1 MEKGRRNK
9 MVILRLN
16 EVEREIFREKAKHY
30 KNVSA
35 MIRDAVMQFNDVTT
49 KGKIDAMDALSKEFE
64 NISTECSREGNNL
77 NQLAKRANE
86 LVYAGELSKEYYE
99 NVVLFEIEKLQN
111 MMVDFKRKQAEI
123 IQKLNLL

>member
-49 KGKIDAMDALSKEFE
+49 KGKIDVMDALSKEFE
-64 NISTECSREGNNL
+64 NISTEFSREGNNL

-99 NVVLFEIEKLQN
+99 NVVLLEIEKLQN

>member
-16 EVEREIFREKAKHY
+16 EVEREIFREKAKQY

-64 NISTECSREGNNL
+64 NISTEFSREGNNL

>member
-35 MIRDAVMQFNDVTT
+35 MIRDAVMQFNDVKT
-49 KGKIDAMDALSKEFE
+49 KGKIDAMEALSKEFE
-64 NISTECSREGNNL
+64 NISTEFSREGNNL

>member
-1 MEKGRRNK
+1 MEKGRRKK

-64 NISTECSREGNNL
+64 NISTEFSREGNNL

>member
-16 EVEREIFREKAKHY
+16 EVERDIFREKAKHY

-35 MIRDAVMQFNDVTT
+35 MIRDAVMQFDDVTT

-64 NISTECSREGNNL
+64 NISTEFSREGNNL

-111 MMVDFKRKQAEI
+111 MMVDFKRKQVEI

>member
-64 NISTECSREGNNL
+64 NISTEFSREGNNL

-86 LVYAGELSKEYYE
+86 LVYAGELRKEYYE

>member
-16 EVEREIFREKAKHY
+16 EVERDIFREKAKHY

-64 NISTECSREGNNL
+64 NISTEFSREGNNL

-111 MMVDFKRKQAEI
+111 MMVDFKRKQVEI

>member
-64 NISTECSREGNNL
+64 NISTEFSREGNNL

-111 MMVDFKRKQAEI
+111 MMVDFKIKQAEI

>member
-64 NISTECSREGNNL
+64 NISTEFSREGNNL

-111 MMVDFKRKQAEI
+111 MMVDFKRKQAKI

>member
-16 EVEREIFREKAKHY
+16 EVEREIFREKDKHF

-64 NISTECSREGNNL
+64 NISTEFSREGNNL

>member
-49 KGKIDAMDALSKEFE
+49 KGKIEAMDALSKEFE
-64 NISTECSREGNNL
+64 NISTEFSREGNNL

>member
-64 NISTECSREGNNL
+64 NISTEFSREGNNL

-86 LVYAGELSKEYYE
+86 LVQAGELSKEYYE

>member
-1 MEKGRRNK
+1 MEKERRNK

-64 NISTECSREGNNL
+64 NISTEFSREGNNL

>member
-64 NISTECSREGNNL
+64 NISTEFSREGNNL

>member
-64 NISTECSREGNNL
+64 NISTEFSREGNNL

-111 MMVDFKRKQAEI
+111 MMVNFKRKQAEI

>member
-16 EVEREIFREKAKHY
+16 EVERDIFREKAKHY

-35 MIRDAVMQFNDVTT
+35 MIRDAVMQFDDVTT

-64 NISTECSREGNNL
+64 NISTEFSREGNNL

>member
-64 NISTECSREGNNL
+64 NISTEFSREGNNL

-99 NVVLFEIEKLQN
+99 NVVLFEVEKLQN

>member
-64 NISTECSREGNNL
+64 NISTEFSREGNNL

-99 NVVLFEIEKLQN
+99 NVVLLEIEKLQN

>member
-49 KGKIDAMDALSKEFE
+49 KGKIGAMDALSKEFE
-64 NISTECSREGNNL
+64 NISTEFSREGNNL

>member
-35 MIRDAVMQFNDVTT
+35 MIRDAVMQFDDVTT

-64 NISTECSREGNNL
+64 NISTEFSREGNNL

-99 NVVLFEIEKLQN
+99 NVVLLEIEKLQN
-111 MMVDFKRKQAEI
+111 MMVNFKRKQAEI

>member
-1 MEKGRRNK
+1 

-16 EVEREIFREKAKHY
+16 EVEREIFREKAKVICSMVNEGKY
-30 KNVSA
+30 
-35 MIRDAVMQFNDVTT
+35 AVMQFNDVTT

-64 NISTECSREGNNL
+64 NISTEFSREGNNL

-111 MMVDFKRKQAEI
+111 MMVGFKRKQAEI

>member
-1 MEKGRRNK
+1 MKKGRRNK

-49 KGKIDAMDALSKEFE
+49 KGKIDAMDALSKGFEDINTEF
-64 NISTECSREGNNL
+64 SREGNNL
-77 NQLAKRANE
+77 NQLTKRANE

-99 NVVLFEIEKLQN
+99 NVVLLEIEKLQN

>member
-1 MEKGRRNK
+1 MKKGRRNK

-49 KGKIDAMDALSKEFE
+49 KGKIDAMEALSKGFEDINTEF
-64 NISTECSREGNNL
+64 SREGNNL
-77 NQLAKRANE
+77 NQLTKRANE

-99 NVVLFEIEKLQN
+99 NVVLLEIEKLQN

>member
-64 NISTECSREGNNL
+64 NISTEFSREGNNL

-99 NVVLFEIEKLQN
+99 NVVLLEIEKLQN
-111 MMVDFKRKQAEI
+111 MMVNFKRKQAEI

>member
-64 NISTECSREGNNL
+64 NISTEFSRRETTLINWRSVQMNSCM
-77 NQLAKRANE
+77 
-86 LVYAGELSKEYYE
+86 LVS
-99 NVVLFEIEKLQN
+99 
-111 MMVDFKRKQAEI
+111 
-123 IQKLNLL
+123 

>member
-35 MIRDAVMQFNDVTT
+35 IIRDAVMQFNDVTT

-64 NISTECSREGNNL
+64 NISTEFSREGNNL

>member
-64 NISTECSREGNNL
+64 NISTEFSREGNNL

-111 MMVDFKRKQAEI
+111 MMVDFKRKQEE
-123 IQKLNLL
+123 KL

>member
-64 NISTECSREGNNL
+64 NISTEFSREGNNL

-123 IQKLNLL
+123 IQHLNLL

>member
-35 MIRDAVMQFNDVTT
+35 MIRDAVMQFDDVTT

-64 NISTECSREGNNL
+64 NISTEFSREGNNL